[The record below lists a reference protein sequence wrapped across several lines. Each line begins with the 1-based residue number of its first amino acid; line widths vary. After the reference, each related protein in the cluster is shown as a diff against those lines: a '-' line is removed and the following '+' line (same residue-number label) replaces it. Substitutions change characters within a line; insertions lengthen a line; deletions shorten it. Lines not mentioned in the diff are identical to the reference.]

1 VGTVCDVADDL
12 YAHRCVRHRRRC
24 RGGEVAFGYFRRQAN
39 AMEASLKPTQ
49 DGLVPQQRRRDDE
62 RQRDFLRDDAA
73 A

>member
-1 VGTVCDVADDL
+1 
-12 YAHRCVRHRRRC
+12 
-24 RGGEVAFGYFRRQAN
+24 
-39 AMEASLKPTQ
+39 MEASLKPTQ